1 MTMMDD
7 LVNRSPD
14 IHWPQGFDPTQADL
28 FSHNEVLINAKCER
42 VWQHIIDATKWPDW
56 YPNSKE
62 VHIVG
67 NGGTVL
73 KEGTTFRWTTFGL
86 EQDQRVCTLLSN
98 WLVRLRPRHRAE
110 LLSHLVSHSAGQ
122 CLPCRHR

>member
-28 FSHNEVLINAKCER
+28 FSHNELLINATCER

-56 YPNSKE
+56 YPNSKG

-67 NGGTVL
+67 DGFAHLTKPQGLAHQREKPKVLARLRNNYDRPSYHGNALGYAEDIRNGP
-73 KEGTTFRWTTFGL
+73 
-86 EQDQRVCTLLSN
+86 QRLFSN
-98 WLVRLRPRHRAE
+98 W
-110 LLSHLVSHSAGQ
+110 
-122 CLPCRHR
+122 